1 MSRLP
6 KGRGDTGR
14 RTAAARGVSA
24 VAIAATVC
32 LAPVAGT
39 ATAADP
45 PVLGGGSGIV
55 VANQAECTLTTIGH
69 DRAGRLVG
77 LTAGHCGEPGATVLA
92 EYNPNYGV
100 VGRFAHSDPVL
111 DYAVIEFDADR
122 VTPARQLGD
131 IAITGLGAP
140 AQFPTVVCKKGRTTG
155 TTCGVAWG
163 DIGATSDTWTQL
175 CVLEGD
181 SGAPV
186 LVGST
191 LVGMVNAYLGV
202 GCFGPEVGTDIH
214 AVVADLDAR
223 GEVGAGFQPI

>member
-6 KGRGDTGR
+6 KDRRDTRR
-14 RTAAARGVSA
+14 RTAAVRGASTL
-24 VAIAATVC
+24 IAAAVC

-55 VANQAECTLTTIGH
+55 VGNQAQCTLTAIGH

-77 LTAGHCGEPGATVLA
+77 LTAGHCGAPGATVLA
-92 EYNPNYGV
+92 EYDPNYGV

-122 VTPARQLGD
+122 VTPVRQLGD
-131 IAITGLGAP
+131 IAITGIGAP
-140 AQFPTVVCKKGRTTG
+140 ARFPAVVCKKGRTTG

-163 DIGATSDTWTQL
+163 AVGPATESWTQL

-186 LVGST
+186 LIGST

-214 AVVADLDAR
+214 AVVTDLNAR

>member
-6 KGRGDTGR
+6 AGRGGTR
-14 RTAAARGVSA
+14 RNAAVRGASA
-24 VAIAATVC
+24 LAIAATVF

-39 ATAADP
+39 ASAADP

-55 VANQAECTLTTIGH
+55 VGNLAECTLTAIRH

-77 LTAGHCGEPGATVLA
+77 LTAGHCGTSGASVLA
-92 EYNPNYGV
+92 ESEPNYGV

-122 VTPARQLGD
+122 VTPVRQVGD
-131 IAITGLGAP
+131 TAITGLGAP
-140 AQFPTVVCKKGRTTG
+140 AQFPAIVCKKGRTTG
-155 TTCGVAWG
+155 TTCGVTWG
-163 DIGATSDTWTQL
+163 ALGAATDTWTQL

-202 GCFGPEVGTDIH
+202 GCFGPEVGTDIR